1 MKEAINPPSLPPP
14 PGYSQLVRITGG
26 TTVYISG
33 QVAWDENGELVGPG
47 DFEAQTRQVFS
58 NLVEAL
64 EAVGAKPQ
72 DLVKIGIYVVD
83 HDPDRLRVIRTI
95 RDEAF
100 GEITPPAST
109 LLGVDRLALPDL
121 MIEVD
126 GVAVYKPR

>member
-14 PGYSQLVRITGG
+14 PGYSQLIRITGG

-64 EAVGAKPQ
+64 ETVGAKPQ
-72 DLVKIGIYVVD
+72 DLVKIGIYVVN
-83 HDPDRLRVIRTI
+83 HDPDRLSVIRTI

-100 GEITPPAST
+100 GEIIPPAST

-126 GVAVYKPR
+126 GVAVI